1 MVMLGFEKTIMTNE
15 TTTPE
20 NQQLNLW
27 KQVFETAVD
36 ELGGRNDAKLARKMP
51 IAKRIRIARPPA
63 DAVTAQKRALTDAAA
78 ALSALWKRPEKKM
91 ENGAI
96 RPAED
101 NTTSGSIQPRLQRAH
116 SF

>member
-1 MVMLGFEKTIMTNE
+1 MTNE
-15 TTTPE
+15 TIASE

-63 DAVTAQKRALTDAAA
+63 DPVTAQNRALTDAAA
-78 ALSALWKRPEKKM
+78 ALSALWKRPEKT
-91 ENGAI
+91 
-96 RPAED
+96 PANETLRHSANQ
-101 NTTSGSIQPRLQRAH
+101 NTSRSIQPRLQRAP

>member
-1 MVMLGFEKTIMTNE
+1 MAMLGFKKTIMTNE
-15 TTTPE
+15 TITPE
-20 NQQLNLW
+20 NHQLNLW

-36 ELGGRNDAKLARKMP
+36 ELGGHNDAKLARKMP

-78 ALSALWKRPEKKM
+78 ALSALWKKPEKKS
-91 ENGAI
+91 ENGVS

-101 NTTSGSIQPRLQRAH
+101 NDTSGRIRPRLQRAH